1 MFKLHKK
8 KNNDT
13 ASVKSFTETFDY
25 GKRAE
30 KTNAEAMRDIRH
42 TLGYTQAQMAELFNV
57 SLPTISAIESGRFT
71 MRIWKLA
78 AGCDKKPELHLA
90 WWMFTPEYFTSEQYR
105 ALYRIHNKYDELE
118 GE

>member
-1 MFKLHKK
+1 MFKFHKK
-8 KNNDT
+8 NQQEAT
-13 ASVKSFTETFDY
+13 ELKSFTEMFDY

-30 KTNAEAMRDIRH
+30 RTNAEAMRYIRQS
-42 TLGYTQAQMAELFNV
+42 LGYTQAQMAELFDV

-71 MRIWKLA
+71 MRIWKLI
-78 AGCDKKPELHLA
+78 AGCEKRPELHLA

-105 ALYRIHNKYDELE
+105 ALYRIHNKYTELE